1 MATSSNAGAI
11 ASAIADPTASV
22 LSKAK
27 TLLSTAMPSTES
39 SSAPA
44 IILGIAAIGFWLGVF
59 IKTSNITSDRRSW
72 RSIRGQVAKV
82 VGSVM
87 IAMFILLVTSIIY
100 FLQDQTKSIYVI
112 FTLVTIASVM
122 SYSALA
128 AAALN

>member
-1 MATSSNAGAI
+1 MSTGTNAGTNAGAN
-11 ASAIADPTASV
+11 AGTNVSV
-22 LSKAK
+22 LNKAK

-44 IILGIAAIGFWLGVF
+44 ILLGIVAIGFWMGVF

-82 VGSVM
+82 IGSVM

-100 FLQDQTKSIYVI
+100 FLQDQTKAIYVI
-112 FTLVTIASVM
+112 FTLVTMASVM